1 MSLLMPWGKAVQVW
15 LLIIV
20 IESVNGVLRNLFIA
34 PAIGDFEA
42 RQAGVFIGAAL
53 ILLVAWLMAPWLNL
67 SGGSQF
73 AGVGLLWVGLTLV
86 FEISLGLATGL
97 SWERIAS
104 DCDVARGGL
113 LPLGL
118 IVMVFAPY
126 AGARLRAKGEIG
138 KRK

>member
-1 MSLLMPWGKAVQVW
+1 MHWRKAFSVW

-20 IESVNGVLRNLFIA
+20 IESVHGVLRNVLLA

-42 RQAGVFIGAAL
+42 RQAGVFIGSAL

-67 SGGSQF
+67 SGRAQF
-73 AGVGLLWVGLTLV
+73 AGAGLLWVGLTLL
-86 FEISLGLATGL
+86 FEFSLGYAMGL
-97 SWERIAS
+97 SWERMTS
-104 DCDVARGGL
+104 DYDLSRGGL

-118 IVMVFAPY
+118 IVMAFAPY
-126 AGARLRAKGEIG
+126 AGARLRARADIG

>member
-1 MSLLMPWGKAVQVW
+1 MPWGKAISVW
-15 LLIIV
+15 LMIIV
-20 IESVNGVLRNLFIA
+20 IESVHGVLRNLFLA

-42 RQAGVFIGAAL
+42 RQAGVFIGSAL
-53 ILLVAWLMAPWLNL
+53 ILLIAWLMALWLNL
-67 SGGSQF
+67 SGRLQF

-86 FEISLGLATGL
+86 FEFSLGLAMGL

-104 DCDVARGGL
+104 DYDIARGGL

-118 IVMVFAPY
+118 IVMAFAPY
-126 AGARLRAKGEIG
+126 AGARLRANGGIG

>member
-1 MSLLMPWGKAVQVW
+1 MWRFMPWGKAISVW

-20 IESVNGVLRNLFIA
+20 IESVHGVLRNLFLA

-42 RQAGVFIGAAL
+42 RQAGVFIGSAL
-53 ILLVAWLMAPWLNL
+53 ILLIAWLMAPWMNL
-67 SGGSQF
+67 SGRAQF

-86 FEISLGLATGL
+86 FEFSLGLAMGL

-104 DCDVARGGL
+104 DYDITRAGL
-113 LPLGL
+113 LPLGF
-118 IVMVFAPY
+118 IVMAFAPY
-126 AGARLRAKGEIG
+126 AGTRLRANGEIG